1 MTAYVIRF
9 CHNIRSRSSRVKE
22 KNQANV
28 GPLDAEEIVY
38 ALEYWINKAQA
49 DLSAGMAKGSYKS
62 LSPFV
67 DDKGI
72 VRVGGRVEPAIVS
85 YDGKHAALLPHD
97 H

>member
-1 MTAYVIRF
+1 
-9 CHNIRSRSSRVKE
+9 
-22 KNQANV
+22 
-28 GPLDAEEIVY
+28 
-38 ALEYWINKAQA
+38 
-49 DLSAGMAKGSYKS
+49 MAKGSYKS